1 MVAVSY
7 CLVVCC
13 GVCLTYCLAVVGC
26 WSPGVV
32 AKLDFRAV
40 DFSWISGGL
49 LGGGFLVDFWWIVG
63 WWISGGFLVDFWVVD
78 FSLCFWEV
86 VDF

>member
-32 AKLDFRAV
+32 AKLDFGAV
-40 DFSWISGGL
+40 DFSWISGG
-49 LGGGFLVDFWWIVG
+49 F
-63 WWISGGFLVDFWVVD
+63 VVIEFD
-78 FSLCFWEV
+78 SLEKKSV
-86 VDF
+86 TSII